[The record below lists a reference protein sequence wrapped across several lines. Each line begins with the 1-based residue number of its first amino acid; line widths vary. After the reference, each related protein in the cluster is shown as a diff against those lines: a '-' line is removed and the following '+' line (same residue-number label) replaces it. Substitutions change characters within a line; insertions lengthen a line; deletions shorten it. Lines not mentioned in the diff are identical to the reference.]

1 MDNIDYQI
9 GKRKR
14 KTEENPNSKI
24 EIPQRLI
31 EKRSKKIS
39 KQLNE
44 IRINNDI
51 FPIIIIV
58 LFVSLKHTAK
68 EQFGYG
74 EQQDEHA
81 AENLLKIAV
90 YFQTLNVQEITEI
103 ADITVN

>member
-1 MDNIDYQI
+1 MRMVIILQKAFMMKN
-9 GKRKR
+9 
-14 KTEENPNSKI
+14 TF
-24 EIPQRLI
+24 
-31 EKRSKKIS
+31 
-39 KQLNE
+39 LN
-44 IRINNDI
+44 I